1 MIGTGLVVQHYAY
14 ETARERPLPYGV
26 GLRCAHAQR
35 VDHRPGH
42 LGPQGRRGQELPR
55 PACRPEPAAGAARP
69 GPTRPPPAPRHNTD
83 GKPPP
88 PPASTTTSQAPSTTR
103 PCPETPKTGTR
114 PRRNSQTRPRPP
126 PTQNVRPKREDK
138 SRSNV
143 RPLGAGERVR
153 TADLPFTRSVLTGC
167 TRASCTDGTGNRT
180 EGSRCAGIVLRV
192 VPRNVPR

>member
-1 MIGTGLVVQHYAY
+1 MSINVEMIGTGLVVQHYAY

-153 TADLPFTRSVLTGC
+153 TADLPFTRRLLCLLSYTGG
-167 TRASCTDGTGNRT
+167 RL
-180 EGSRCAGIVLRV
+180 CAW
-192 VPRNVPR
+192 